1 MQKILITE
9 QINKLSKEDILK
21 LSDEQFAGLIL
32 RIYLNEQKDSL
43 SQYCRIKMEDPRN
56 LLDSYNINNKFNTDH
71 FPGITI
77 EQHDIPKQLKT
88 KLDYAIIF
96 LKEHKFL
103 RIGDGQNI
111 NSYWF
116 TLTEE
121 GKNIKINEDF
131 TFVIE
136 RKPTELV
143 NQFKKSVF
151 HISGKNQNDDF
162 VNGSCFLFNISDKF
176 VIITAKHVLEGIS
189 KEGRIYLD
197 EEKHVKIN
205 LNELKINS
213 TPNLDVAFI
222 SSSNSTLINILKGY
236 PLFKNYTTNYEQG
249 ENVIILGFPNI
260 PGLKE
265 ISFNSSTN
273 SISNLKAEDYFKH
286 NKNIILNSSLLPGY
300 SGAPAINMKGELIG
314 IVSGNLTKSDS
325 SSKIN
330 DTNGPAAIVPFNEFK
345 DMLL

>member
-1 MQKILITE
+1 MQKNLIQE

-21 LSDEQFAGLIL
+21 LSVEQFSGLIL

-43 SQYCRIKMEDPRN
+43 SQYCRIKMENPKN

-77 EQHDIPKQLKT
+77 EYHDIPKQLKT

-103 RIGDGQNI
+103 RIGDGQDI

-121 GKNIKINEDF
+121 GKNIKINEDY

-176 VIITAKHVLEGIS
+176 VIITAKHVLEGIA
-189 KEGRIYLD
+189 KEGTIFLD
-197 EEKHVKIN
+197 EEKSVQID
-205 LNELKINS
+205 LNKLETNS
-213 TPNLDVAFI
+213 IANLDVAVI
-222 SSSNSTLINILKGY
+222 SSNSTLINILKDY
-236 PLFKNYTTNYEQG
+236 SPFKNYTTNYEQG

-260 PGLKE
+260 SGLKE
-265 ISFNSSTN
+265 ISFGSSINT
-273 SISNLKAEDYFKH
+273 ISNPEAEDYFKH

-300 SGAPAINMKGELIG
+300 SGAPVINMKGELIG
-314 IVSGNLTKSDS
+314 IVSKNLIKSDD
-325 SSKIN
+325 SSKIYDN
-330 DTNGPAAIVPFNEFK
+330 NGPAAIVPFNEFK